1 MGVSKTSDHIHIN
14 IKMQNPNFKQGC
26 IKTSDHIQI
35 KIKMPTPVR
44 ILQYLQSPKAGLK
57 GKGCSLHLQNKDR
70 DPIFRLGL
78 YQNAPFLKY
87 SQIPKKFFNFKH
99 FLTIIEYQGISF
111 F

>member
-1 MGVSKTSDHIHIN
+1 MDVPCTLKIMIEN
-14 IKMQNPNFKQGC
+14 QNMEPGC